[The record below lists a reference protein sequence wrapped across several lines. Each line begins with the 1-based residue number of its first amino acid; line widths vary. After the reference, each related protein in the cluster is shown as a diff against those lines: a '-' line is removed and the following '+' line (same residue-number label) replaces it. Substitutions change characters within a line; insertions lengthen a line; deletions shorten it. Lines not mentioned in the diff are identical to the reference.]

1 MRTERSAMAMTRITL
16 VGSVVLLATVAGQA
30 NGTMSADSD
39 PCLNAANQREL
50 TECVAQEYMKA
61 DAKLNDVY
69 KSLLTSLDREHQL
82 KLKAAQ
88 RAWITFRDAECDLQ
102 ASEALHGSMEK
113 QLRYTCLQEVT
124 TARIKDLGVLRDTLK
139 DYLG

>member
-1 MRTERSAMAMTRITL
+1 MARIAL
-16 VGSVVLLATVAGQA
+16 VGSMVLLAIVAGQP
-30 NGTMSADSD
+30 GGYVSAGSD
-39 PCLNAANQREL
+39 PCSNAVNQREL

-82 KLKAAQ
+82 KLKTAQ

-124 TARIKDLGVLRDTLK
+124 TARIKDLNALRETLK
-139 DYLG
+139 DYVG

>member
-1 MRTERSAMAMTRITL
+1 MARIT
-16 VGSVVLLATVAGQA
+16 VACSVVLLAIVAGQA
-30 NGTMSADSD
+30 NGTMLAGSD

-50 TECVAQEYMKA
+50 TECVGREYMKA
-61 DAKLNDVY
+61 DEKLNDIY

-124 TARIKDLGVLRDTLK
+124 TARIKDLNALRDTLK
-139 DYLG
+139 DYMG

>member
-1 MRTERSAMAMTRITL
+1 MRTERSGVSMARITV
-16 VGSVVLLATVAGQA
+16 VGSVVLLAVVGGEA
-30 NGTMSADSD
+30 NGAMSADSD
-39 PCLNAANQREL
+39 PRFNAANQREL

-102 ASEALHGSMEK
+102 ASEARTGQWRSSCDI
-113 QLRYTCLQEVT
+113 RVF
-124 TARIKDLGVLRDTLK
+124 RR
-139 DYLG
+139 